1 MCACVCP
8 RYEKM
13 WQDTSCWRAA
23 LFNALLS
30 VNIEEYQWDSTASLA
45 LTKIAIMS
53 TESSA
58 TASKLNMFTEKK
70 ELFFKSLQAST
81 NDIYYAQS
89 LKTFLS

>member
-30 VNIEEYQWDSTASLA
+30 VNMEEYQWDSSASLA
-45 LTKIAIMS
+45 LTKIAIAS

-70 ELFFKSLQAST
+70 ELFFKSLHVST

-89 LKTFLS
+89 FKTLS